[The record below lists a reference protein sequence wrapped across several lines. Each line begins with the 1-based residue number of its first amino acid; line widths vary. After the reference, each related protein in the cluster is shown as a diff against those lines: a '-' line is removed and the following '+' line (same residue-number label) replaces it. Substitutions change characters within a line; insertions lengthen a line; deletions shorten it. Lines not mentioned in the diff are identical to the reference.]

1 MSNSSK
7 YSGKGNG
14 ENLSKEE
21 YKQTLEDWQKKN
33 FEEAYQPCYENAET
47 VIKNGI
53 KITAE
58 PDIEY
63 KRGSG
68 TAGCQFGNNQA
79 IKDNLSKWKSGEL
92 PEVEPRAEETKM
104 KGKDKIF
111 EVVDDREAYEK
122 RAEEKREW
130 MRKQNQKFLE
140 QRGL

>member
-7 YSGKGNG
+7 YSGKRNE

-21 YKQTLEDWQKKN
+21 FKQMLEDWQKKE
-33 FEEAYQPCYENAET
+33 FEKSYQVGYETAET
-47 VIKNGI
+47 NIKEGL
-53 KITAE
+53 KVTAE

-63 KRGSG
+63 D
-68 TAGCQFGNNQA
+68 TAGYQFGHNQA